1 MFTLLDKVQREHKR
15 YLKAVEKAQ
24 IKYLKRL
31 RKDII
36 EAARNGKTSVTTFRL
51 EDASYYGYNLHVSR
65 RFLYEIKDLYE
76 RKGFN
81 VEVVHPKYADN
92 DPLYEWLRI
101 SWEVKN
107 EKSEYQA
114 NRIC

>member
-1 MFTLLDKVQREHKR
+1 MFTLLDKVQREHRR
-15 YLKAVEKAQ
+15 YLKAVEKAE
-24 IKYLKRL
+24 IKYLKKL
-31 RKDII
+31 KKDIVK
-36 EAARNGKTSVTTFRL
+36 AARNGRTSVTTFRL
-51 EDASYYGYNLHVSR
+51 EDVGHDGYNLHVSR
-65 RFLYEIKDLYE
+65 KFLYEIKDLYE

>member
-15 YLKAVEKAQ
+15 YLKAVERAE
-24 IKYLKRL
+24 IKYLKKL

-36 EAARNGKTSVTTFRL
+36 KSARNGRTSVTTFRL
-51 EDASYYGYNLHVSR
+51 EDAGHGDYNLHVSR

-81 VEVVHPKYADN
+81 VEVVHPKYAHN

-101 SWEVKN
+101 SWEVNN